1 LQIRR
6 WKVRQPAIGYT
17 LFFDKDFLNLFF
29 TDHLFLY
36 RFQFFHQYSSPT
48 NMKMPPW
55 IFRETLKLV
64 ARIEE
69 EFNEVPNDSD
79 HL

>member
-1 LQIRR
+1 
-6 WKVRQPAIGYT
+6 
-17 LFFDKDFLNLFF
+17 
-29 TDHLFLY
+29 
-36 RFQFFHQYSSPT
+36 
-48 NMKMPPW
+48 MKMPPW

-69 EFNEVPNDSD
+69 EFNQLPNDSD

>member
-1 LQIRR
+1 
-6 WKVRQPAIGYT
+6 
-17 LFFDKDFLNLFF
+17 
-29 TDHLFLY
+29 
-36 RFQFFHQYSSPT
+36 
-48 NMKMPPW
+48 MKMPLR